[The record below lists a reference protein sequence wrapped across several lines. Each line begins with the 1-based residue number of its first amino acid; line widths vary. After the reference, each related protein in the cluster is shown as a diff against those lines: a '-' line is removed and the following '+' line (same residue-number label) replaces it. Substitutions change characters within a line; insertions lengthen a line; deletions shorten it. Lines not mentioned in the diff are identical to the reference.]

1 MMKMESEFSFEE
13 DYVTYATFM
22 AGVSAYTLSAKEK
35 YDPLRIFLS
44 SKIDPLPYQ
53 IFDFSRL
60 MEELKKQGNIRVL
73 IAYETGLGKTILAGM
88 VLQEVVATMGDKV
101 PARILVL
108 TPPGVLAQFH
118 DELKEKFGINLNIFD
133 SQEGIFSNQM
143 ITSIDTLKLDHWYE
157 YLENQTWDLVLV
169 DELHRVSPDNLRGK
183 LMELISRRTNHLLT
197 LTATP
202 HDGISERYE
211 YRLELI
217 SPSPLIIRR
226 TKREALDVINRPLFD
241 QDVIETTEEFD
252 VTPAEIEFYEAAERY
267 ARERFKGSGTGA
279 LVAVVIG
286 RATSSSIRAGVKML
300 AKRYAKLQVPGP
312 EAPKEIIEAA
322 REHLQEGGEL
332 SESEIDAILGA
343 DPISPEER
351 DAELALI
358 RPVLEMGRKLVSE
371 QAIDSKGRYFLENL
385 EKWIEED
392 RKCLVFTGFLETVE
406 YLCEILEQAGYHP
419 QEITSRVS
427 LDERKRTV
435 KRLTHDEGTRI
446 IIGTDAM
453 SESLNLQAASVEV
466 NYEVPW
472 SPVSYIQRVG
482 RIWRLGQKHKSLYI
496 HNFLPAFKVERR
508 VLEVV
513 LEKIKTINDEFGEVG
528 LSVFSRELGS
538 VEDMVRRDYEGE
550 DVQQRVEDA
559 YRESQRVSRHVLD
572 VLNTSMTLPRVVN
585 LEELQRSAHI
595 NFEETF
601 TENDLYGFLEYLK
614 HTGYASGHL
623 PKSETGLSTYHVNS
637 DGEYIPVVT
646 PSLHDHGVK
655 AAIKVAK
662 SIVERTSE
670 VQFAYH
676 KSMRGQLV
684 LYRVDVDGTTVYEEP
699 ILVTPD
705 GVLTYDGIVSL
716 LPHYIGSQSTVT
728 FIPLS
733 DYIEKRKHDWLDRR
747 MALWESKKKDLEL
760 QILEIENISLKEA
773 RRASL
778 KEHMAEKPKDVRVE
792 QVKEICEVEF
802 DKTESEQSWLE
813 RHEVEQ
819 QAMDAAMEYY
829 RKQGYEVQ
837 DIARQNRGY
846 DVLCRKRIDV
856 LRVEV
861 KGIHGASH
869 PTLTEKERRTA
880 VQFEDG
886 FVLFILD
893 IGEDYERKFAIPDP
907 ITNVVL
913 TPNERTVYSVTGYT
927 TFEIGSGMA
936 NLRS

>member
-1 MMKMESEFSFEE
+1 MMKMTSEFSLEQ
-13 DYVTYATFM
+13 DYVTYATIM
-22 AGVSAYTLSAKEK
+22 AGVSAYALSAKEQ

-60 MEELKKQGNIRVL
+60 MDELKKEGNIRVL
-73 IAYETGLGKTILAGM
+73 IAYETGLGKTILSGM
-88 VLQEVVATMGDKV
+88 VLQEIIATMSEYV
-101 PARILVL
+101 PARVLVL
-108 TPPGVLAQFH
+108 TPPGILAQFN
-118 DELKEKFGINLNIFD
+118 DELNEKFGIILDVFD
-133 SQEGIFSNQM
+133 SQEEKFSDRM
-143 ITSIDTLKLDHWYE
+143 IASIDTLKLDHWRE
-157 YLENQTWDLVLV
+157 HLENKVWDLVLV
-169 DELHRVSPDNLRGK
+169 DELHRVSPDNLRGRF
-183 LMELISRRTNHLLT
+183 MEIISQRTNHLLT

-226 TKREALDVINRPLFD
+226 TKHEALDVNNRRLFD
-241 QDVIETTEEFD
+241 QDVIESTEEFE
-252 VTPAEIEFYEAAERY
+252 VSPAEKEFYEAAERY
-267 ARERFKGSGTGA
+267 ARERFKGLGTGA

-312 EAPKEIIEAA
+312 EASREIIEAA

-332 SESEIDAILGA
+332 SENEIDAILGA

-351 DAELALI
+351 DAELALLI
-358 RPVLEMGRKLVSE
+358 PVLEMGRKLVKE
-371 QAIDSKGRYFLENL
+371 QEFDCKGRYFINNIKRWTEGG
-385 EKWIEED
+385 
-392 RKCLVFTGFLETVE
+392 RKCLVFTGFLETVD
-406 YLCEILEQAGYHP
+406 YLCEILEQEGFHP

-427 LDERKRTV
+427 LDERKRIV
-435 KRLTHDEGTRI
+435 KRLTQDDGTRI

-453 SESLNLQAASVEV
+453 SESLNLQAASIEV

-538 VEDMVRRDYEGE
+538 IEDMVRREHEGE
-550 DVQQRVEDA
+550 DVQERVEEA
-559 YRESQRVSRHVLD
+559 FRESQRVSRRVMGVLSS
-572 VLNTSMTLPRVVN
+572 SMTLPRVVSI
-585 LEELQRSAHI
+585 EELQRNAYI
-595 NFEETF
+595 NLEETF
-601 TENDLYGFLEYLK
+601 TENDLWSFLEYIK

-623 PKSETGLSTYHVNS
+623 PKSETGLSTYHVNC
-637 DGEYIPVVT
+637 DGQYIPVVT

-662 SIVERTSE
+662 SIIERTSD

-684 LYRVDVDGTTVYEEP
+684 IYQVKVDGVTVYEEP

-716 LPHYIGSQSTVT
+716 LPHFVDSQSTVR

-733 DYIEKRKHDWLDRR
+733 DYIEKRKHEWLERR
-747 MALWESKKKDLEL
+747 MALWESKKSDLEL
-760 QILEIENISLKEA
+760 QILEIDNVSLREV

-778 KEHMAEKPKDVRVE
+778 KEHMTKRPKDVQVE

-819 QAMDAAMEYY
+819 LAMDAAMKYY
-829 RKQGYEVQ
+829 EKQGYTVQ

-846 DVLCRKRIDV
+846 DVLCKKQTDV

-880 VQFEDG
+880 MQFGDG

-893 IGEDYERKFAIPDP
+893 IGEERERKFVIPDP
-907 ITNVVL
+907 VTNVEL
-913 TPNERTVYSVTGYT
+913 TAHERTVYSVTGYSA
-927 TFEIGSGMA
+927 FEIA
-936 NLRS
+936 